1 MVSDVTEFE
10 YLDFLNHWIFMSNLV
25 PGKFKGG
32 EYLKAIERVVTSN
45 IELIRRTWLIRNVD
59 LYF

>member
-10 YLDFLNHWIFMSNLV
+10 YLDFLNHWIFMSNSV

-32 EYLKAIERVVTSN
+32 YLKAIERVVTSN
-45 IELIRRTWLIRNVD
+45 IELIQQTRLTRNVD